1 MGNFTYQKR
10 KKTAVLSNCS
20 EKDAEIKTNLSEEFD
35 VYLIDE
41 NNFYTRSNVNL
52 KNFTLKQNHVAV
64 IKNYENIE

>member
-1 MGNFTYQKR
+1 M
-10 KKTAVLSNCS
+10 LSNCS

-52 KNFTLKQNHVAV
+52 KNFTLKQNYVAV

>member
-1 MGNFTYQKR
+1 M
-10 KKTAVLSNCS
+10 LSNCS

>member
-1 MGNFTYQKR
+1 M
-10 KKTAVLSNCS
+10 LSNYS
-20 EKDAEIKTNLSEEFD
+20 EKDVEIKTNLSEEFD

-41 NNFYTRSNVNL
+41 NNFYTRSKVNL